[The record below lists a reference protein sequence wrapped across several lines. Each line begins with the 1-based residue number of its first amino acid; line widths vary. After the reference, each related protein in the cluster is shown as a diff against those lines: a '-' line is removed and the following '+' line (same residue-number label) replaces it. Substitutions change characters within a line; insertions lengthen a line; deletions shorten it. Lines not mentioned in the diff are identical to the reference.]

1 MSNKQPTFA
10 GKERMKAIER
20 FRWFFLVSP
29 AIFFLACAGGAPH
42 SVVPDYKD
50 RTPRSVA
57 VLPVLNET
65 VSLKAPEVFR
75 PILLNKLSMKGYET
89 PPLAFIDGRL
99 REKGIREAGQVNS
112 LTPQEVGKLLGVD
125 ALLYAYV
132 TEFSTTYLLAYASMT
147 VGARFELKDAKTG
160 EKLWDSD
167 HQVKE
172 SKMGMDQKSMGDTLQ
187 FATGQ
192 SYAPY
197 CQKVVEE
204 SFKTLPN
211 GPRAAAPAQA
221 GCLMPGL

>member
-1 MSNKQPTFA
+1 M
-10 GKERMKAIER
+10 KEIEG
-20 FRWFFLVSP
+20 FRWLFLVGG
-29 AIFFLACAGGAPH
+29 AMFFLACAGGPPH

-50 RTPRSVA
+50 RMPRSVA

-75 PILLNKLSMKGYET
+75 PILLNKLSLKGYET
-89 PPLAFIDGRL
+89 PALAFIDGRL
-99 REKGIREAGQVNS
+99 REKGAREAGQVNS

-125 ALLYAYV
+125 ALLYTSV
-132 TEFSTTYLLAYASMT
+132 TEFNTTYLLAYASMT

-160 EKLWDSD
+160 EKLWESD

-172 SKMGMDQKSMGDTLQ
+172 RKMGLDQKSAGDTLQ
-187 FATGQ
+187 FAAGQ

>member
-1 MSNKQPTFA
+1 
-10 GKERMKAIER
+10 MKKKTVILGPLLLMGVA
-20 FRWFFLVSP
+20 LG
-29 AIFFLACAGGAPH
+29 LGCAGGAHH
-42 SVVPDYKD
+42 SVAPDYKD
-50 RTPRSVA
+50 RAPRSIA

-65 VSLKAPEVFR
+65 VNLNAPVVFR
-75 PILLNKLSMKGYET
+75 PILLNKLSLKGYET

-99 REKGIREAGQVNS
+99 REKGIHEAGQVNS
-112 LTPQEVGKLLGVD
+112 LAPQQLGNLLGVD

-160 EKLWDSD
+160 EKLWESA

-172 SKMGMDQKSMGDTLQ
+172 SKLGLDQKSMGDTLQ
-187 FATGQ
+187 FAAGQ

-197 CQKVVEE
+197 AQKVIDE
-204 SFKTLPN
+204 SFQTLPN

-221 GCLMPGL
+221 GCIMPAF

>member
-1 MSNKQPTFA
+1 MKRK
-10 GKERMKAIER
+10 GKMILGPLLLMGVA
-20 FRWFFLVSP
+20 LG
-29 AIFFLACAGGAPH
+29 LGCAGGAHH
-42 SVVPDYKD
+42 SVAPDYKD
-50 RTPRSVA
+50 RAPRSIA

-65 VSLKAPEVFR
+65 VNLNAPVVFR
-75 PILLNKLSMKGYET
+75 PILLNKLSLKGYET

-99 REKGIREAGQVNS
+99 REKGIHEAGQVNS
-112 LTPQEVGKLLGVD
+112 LAPQQLGNLLGVD

-160 EKLWDSD
+160 EKLWESA

-172 SKMGMDQKSMGDTLQ
+172 SKLGLDQKSMGDTLQ
-187 FATGQ
+187 FAAGQ

-197 CQKVVEE
+197 AQKVIDE
-204 SFKTLPN
+204 SFQTLPN

-221 GCLMPGL
+221 GCIMPAF